1 MKKYYFAAFLILLTM
16 LTGCDLFKQLEQ
28 LAKQEQ
34 EELEKNCTW
43 VTYGNSVL
51 PDNDDDSKTGWRI
64 MWDPHPNGPRRG
76 WCAVTGDVMV
86 YSNGKGTESTFTIN
100 KAKGIFIRP
109 DATIA
114 HGAFTPEKA
123 DITVNGKTWEVIYG
137 PKEVFT
143 ID

>member
-28 LAKQEQ
+28 LAKQGQ

-43 VTYGNSVL
+43 QSYNGGLESDGKGGFRRT
-51 PDNDDDSKTGWRI
+51 WE
-64 MWDPHPNGPRRG
+64 PNGKHRG

-137 PKEVFT
+137 PKGVFT